1 MSSNPEN
8 VLVFYSDVCQPI
20 KVLELGHFAGWG
32 GRVNYRV
39 TTEEGGVFCLRRWPK
54 GSNATCNAGQ
64 PSRQHLEFM
73 QAVLWASGMGAMH
86 PATCEGACWL
96 PLPFE
101 TNEGKGYVELDG
113 FIWELLP
120 WFAGYKIPFDE
131 PILPGQL
138 FSLVEL
144 LAEFHRAVENFPLPA
159 PAKGVSPRAMERNR
173 QWQQWVREKF
183 ARLDTALSSPIPL
196 HVESLPTHSG
206 FRTTEVEAVRDEM
219 VELAKLF
226 LRSAID
232 RAGRLVSVLARAS
245 RIAVSFTPVL
255 QSLYRRHLIFSD
267 TLHHLIGLVDCSDM
281 GVDTPAVDMAM
292 ILTHLA
298 PWESAESIQA
308 LARYRKIR
316 DIPDNEYYLMI
327 ALYHAETVLYPL
339 DKLARL
345 FLPNEPGYLLHCAG
359 GTAAPNVAQIA
370 AVRDELRWALGQIA
384 NFQKDE
390 KG

>member
-1 MSSNPEN
+1 MMSSNPEN
-8 VLVFYSDVCQPI
+8 VLEYYSDTCRPM
-20 KVLELGHFAGWG
+20 KVLELDNFAGRG

-39 TTEEGGVFCLRRWPK
+39 ASEEGRVFCLRRWPK
-54 GSNATCNAGQ
+54 GSNATCNHVPPAQ
-64 PSRQHLEFM
+64 QHVPPSRQHLEFM
-73 QAVLWASGMGAMH
+73 QAVLWASD
-86 PATCEGACWL
+86 CEGTNWL

-113 FIWELLP
+113 YTWELLP

-138 FSLVEL
+138 FSLVES

-159 PAKGVSPRAMERNR
+159 PAQGVSPHVMERNR
-173 QWQQWVREKF
+173 QWQYWVREKLSL
-183 ARLDTALSSPIPL
+183 LDTVLSSSILL
-196 HVESLPTHSG
+196 HVEPLPAHSG

-219 VELAKLF
+219 IKLAKMLM
-226 LRSAID
+226 RSAFD
-232 RAGRLVSVLARAS
+232 RAGRLISVLARAS
-245 RIAVSFTPVL
+245 RIAVSHMPVL

-267 TLHHLIGLVDCSDM
+267 THNTLNGLVDCSDM
-281 GVDTPAVDMAM
+281 DVDTPAVDMAM

-308 LARYRKIR
+308 LAHYRKIR

-327 ALYHAETVLYPL
+327 ALYHAETVLSPL
-339 DKLARL
+339 DRLARL
-345 FLPNEPGYLLHCAG
+345 FLPNEPGYL
-359 GTAAPNVAQIA
+359 AAPNIAQIA